1 MEGDKGAGRLIH
13 TSIFSSPPELT
24 KLTALIE
31 SLDTPEDNSDYHTWL
46 SRCWLTPQSAAY
58 PIFKELVD
66 YFMEETGGHRKEPHK
81 TNLRRHWEI
90 VLLNLS
96 RALFQR
102 HWLLVPMDN
111 RAFKHGSIASEA
123 GFSYGPMQVVI
134 KYLHNQRWIKLKKGK
149 RYKDQPTRTRIFPEK
164 ALNLYL
170 TPLFLDSAEPFEAPY
185 LTVGEASDRWR
196 RVVGDLPQDHP
207 EILEMN
213 WLNEYLEQHRWAC
226 KAPVY
231 LRYKKDFLHG
241 GRLYTPFQNL
251 PDKRVRLRINTQID
265 QEAICEV
272 DFSANHLRMQ
282 LANLYGIDAGDTPY
296 EDIGEL
302 ASETDRSV
310 VKAFITRAMGA
321 SDRASAANS
330 LREQRVTNARFE
342 ALEAATYKRFSGIK
356 LFDAWTHQA
365 QNLEGQ
371 ILKKI
376 MLQGVEKDIVC
387 LPVHDAVAV
396 QQRHEQWAVEAMI
409 STWSEVVCSDVKPR
423 VKVDRAGG

>member
-1 MEGDKGAGRLIH
+1 
-13 TSIFSSPPELT
+13 
-24 KLTALIE
+24 
-31 SLDTPEDNSDYHTWL
+31 
-46 SRCWLTPQSAAY
+46 
-58 PIFKELVD
+58 
-66 YFMEETGGHRKEPHK
+66 
-81 TNLRRHWEI
+81 
-90 VLLNLS
+90 
-96 RALFQR
+96 
-102 HWLLVPMDN
+102 
-111 RAFKHGSIASEA
+111 
-123 GFSYGPMQVVI
+123 
-134 KYLHNQRWIKLKKGK
+134 
-149 RYKDQPTRTRIFPEK
+149 
-164 ALNLYL
+164 
-170 TPLFLDSAEPFEAPY
+170 
-185 LTVGEASDRWR
+185 
-196 RVVGDLPQDHP
+196 
-207 EILEMN
+207 
-213 WLNEYLEQHRWAC
+213 
-226 KAPVY
+226 
-231 LRYKKDFLHG
+231 
-241 GRLYTPFQNL
+241 
-251 PDKRVRLRINTQID
+251 
-265 QEAICEV
+265 
-272 DFSANHLRMQ
+272 MQ

-409 STWSEVVCSDVKPR
+409 TWSEVVCSDVSPR
-423 VKVDRAGG
+423 VKVDRVISENQSTDIVITVIF